1 MTTSNGSRKMAKAP
15 GKSHR
20 KGISLMQLAERFPNE
35 DAAREWFESIAW
47 GDGEIACLKCG
58 SENAYR
64 VKSGKPQ
71 PYRCR
76 DCRSYFSLKTNT
88 ALAGSN
94 LTLRQWAYGI
104 YLVVTNLK
112 SVSSMKLHRDLG
124 VTQKTAWFMLHRIR
138 ETWGWWQRRGVL
150 RPGRGGRDLR
160 RRTGTEQARIQ
171 EAQGGPGSGGED
183 SGGGSQG
190 SEDGTGCRTG
200 D

>member
-1 MTTSNGSRKMAKAP
+1 MTSSETPILRRP

-20 KGISLMQLAERFPNE
+20 QGISLMQLAERFPDE
-35 DAAREWFESIAW
+35 EAARDWFESIAW
-47 GDGEIACLKCG
+47 SYGELACLKCG

-76 DCRSYFSLKTNT
+76 TCQSYFSPKTNT

-94 LTLRQWAYGI
+94 LTLRQRAYDI

-112 SVSSMKLHRDLG
+112 TVSSMKLHRDLG

-138 ETWGWWQRRGVL
+138 EAWGGNGAAFAGPVEVEESYFAAGTAIKPILPSPWST
-150 RPGRGGRDLR
+150 GGFL
-160 RRTGTEQARIQ
+160 
-171 EAQGGPGSGGED
+171 PPVVNKL
-183 SGGGSQG
+183 
-190 SEDGTGCRTG
+190 
-200 D
+200 